1 MVGPGDRAKMGKGLS
16 AEDKRKTV
24 LQLLRSSKRPYT
36 LKDLEKLAAK
46 AGVVQ
51 NTVKDVV
58 QGLEQDGLVDMDKI
72 GSTNWFW
79 SFPSKDAA
87 ARRTK
92 LRQTQERV
100 TALEAEIAQL
110 KERRAELERDRPQ
123 TEERR
128 RALAELSALQAQRKD
143 LEARLELA
151 RANDPETVRKMQR
164 AVEEAKRAAERW
176 TDNTF
181 ALMDWLKKS
190 YGMPKQ
196 DILRQLGV
204 TDDFDVP
211 VYAAVPKR
219 G

>member
-1 MVGPGDRAKMGKGLS
+1 MGKGLS

-100 TALEAEIAQL
+100 TSLEAEIAQL
-110 KERRAELERDRPQ
+110 KERRDELERDRPQ
-123 TEERR
+123 NEERR
-128 RALAELSALQAQRKD
+128 RALAELAALQAQRKD
-143 LEARLELA
+143 LDARLELA

-190 YGMPKQ
+190 HGMPKQ
-196 DILRQLGV
+196 DILRQLDV
-204 TDDFDVP
+204 TDDFEVP
-211 VYAAVPKR
+211 VYVAKAAGGR
-219 G
+219 